1 MSRNWRAA
9 RVLPLVLLALIG
21 LLLWRTQPAA
31 VPAFAAVAAQPG
43 SEAVLVDRQGRELA
57 RRRTDADTRRLEWLP
72 LRAVSPD
79 LVRRLI
85 AAEDRRFW
93 QHGGVDWRAV
103 AGAARDR
110 LTGNGGRGASTIS
123 MQVAALID
131 PALGR
136 AGQRGALQKLAQMRA
151 AHAVE
156 ARWTKR
162 QIAEAWLNLLPLR
175 GDVVGIDAA
184 ARLLAGRP
192 ALTLEPAENA
202 VLVALARRPS
212 APAEAVLVR
221 ACRAAPD
228 VDCTAIALAAAR
240 LLGPRRRAE
249 AGELAPHLADR
260 LLPAGT
266 RGTVRSSIDADV
278 QRLVQSALDR
288 QLAALAQRNVRDA
301 AALVVDNDTGRIIA
315 WVGSAG
321 AASRAAAVDG
331 VTAPRQ
337 AGSTLKPQL
346 YALALER
353 RLLTAASLLDDSPV
367 DLETATGLYVP
378 QNYDRG
384 FRGPVSVRTAL
395 GNSLNVPA
403 VRALLLTGLEPFRQ
417 RLQDVGYRGI
427 DRPGDYYGFSLALGS
442 AEVTLLEQA
451 AAFRALALGG
461 RGGALTL
468 DPAGRPETFQ
478 IIDRQ
483 AAAIVRD
490 LLADTAARSASFGE
504 ESGLSLPF
512 PAAVKTG
519 TSKAMRDNWC
529 IGFSRRFTVAVWVGN
544 FEGDAMIGVSGTSG
558 AAPAWAA
565 IMLALYDGAPPAGD
579 ALHNGAPSPGWVLPP
594 GIERRRVA
602 FQPAVEAP
610 REELFL
616 PGTWQP
622 LFALA
627 TPAEQ
632 APRLVAPSDGSRIA
646 LDPDI
651 PPARQRL
658 VIRSIGQRAGL
669 FVAVDGRR
677 LPGLPARWAPVPG
690 RHEISLSD
698 GRTTYDRV
706 RVTVR

>member
-1 MSRNWRAA
+1 MRRSRA
-9 RVLPLVLLALIG
+9 LPLVLLALLC
-21 LLLWRTQPAA
+21 LLLWRTQPAPA
-31 VPAFAAVAAQPG
+31 PAFTAIVSQPG
-43 SEAVLVDRQGRELA
+43 SEAVLLDRHGRELA
-57 RRRTDADTRRLEWLP
+57 RRRTDPDMRRLDWLK
-72 LRAVSPD
+72 LGAISPE
-79 LVRRLI
+79 LVRRLVV
-85 AAEDRRFW
+85 AEDRRFW
-93 QHGGVDWRAV
+93 QHQGVDWRAV
-103 AGAARDR
+103 AAATQAR
-110 LTGNGGRGASTIS
+110 LAGRGGRGASTIS

-131 PALGR
+131 PTLGR
-136 AGQRGALQKLAQMRA
+136 AGQRGPLQKLAQMRA
-151 AHAVE
+151 ARALE
-156 ARWTKR
+156 TKWSKA
-162 QIAEAWLNLLPLR
+162 QILEAWLNLLPLR
-175 GDVVGIDAA
+175 GDVVGVDAA

-192 ALTLEPAENA
+192 AATLEPAENA

-212 APAEAVLVR
+212 APAEAVLRR

-228 VDCTAIALAAAR
+228 LDCTAIALATAR
-240 LLGPRRRAE
+240 LLGPRQRV
-249 AGELAPHLADR
+249 GGDELAPHLADR
-260 LLPAGT
+260 LLPPGT
-266 RGTVRSSIDADV
+266 RGIVRSSIDADV
-278 QRLVQSALDR
+278 QKLVRTALDR
-288 QLAALAQRNVRDA
+288 QLAVLGQRNVRDA
-301 AALVVDNDTGRIIA
+301 AAVVVDNETGRIVA

-337 AGSTLKPQL
+337 AGSTLKPAL

-367 DLETATGLYVP
+367 DLETATGLYIP

-384 FRGPVSVRTAL
+384 FRGAVSVRTAL

-403 VRALLLTGLEPFRQ
+403 VRTLLLTGVEPFRQ
-417 RLQDVGYRGI
+417 RLFDVGYRGI

-442 AEVTLLEQA
+442 AEVTLLEQS

-461 RGGALTL
+461 RGGPLTL
-468 DPAGRPETFQ
+468 DPATQPETAQ
-478 IIDRQ
+478 VIDSQ
-483 AAAIVRD
+483 AAAIIRD

-504 ESGLSLPF
+504 ESGLTLPF

-565 IMLALYDGAPPAGD
+565 IMLALHEGAPPT
-579 ALHNGAPSPGWVLPP
+579 GWVLPA
-594 GIERRRVA
+594 GVERRRVN
-602 FQPAVEAP
+602 FQPAVEPA
-610 REELFL
+610 RAELFM

-622 LFALA
+622 VFALA

-632 APRLVAPSDGSRIA
+632 APRLVAPSDGSLIA

-651 PPARQRL
+651 PPARQLL
-658 VIRSIGQRAGL
+658 VIRSIGQRPGL
-669 FVAVDGRR
+669 FIAVDGRR

-698 GRTTYDRV
+698 GRTVYDRV